1 MVGAGLIKRSV
12 FEHVVSLN
20 TTGVETGAG
29 AGGAGGEEK
38 SGKRLSVEARKKEAK
53 KKKKEGKKGAKDGK
67 KGKKE
72 KKKKKG
78 TSSAVNLL
86 SAPLAMST
94 ASQASRGSP
103 LERDVAAAILHKLRK
118 QGREKAGECLS
129 NTRKKEARRPFKE
142 IGSAHLVGIHLFVYC
157 RADWVAK
164 GRITDVQ
171 IDTVPTGLG
180 GVYGNKGGVGVSFSL
195 DGTTSMTFVGSH
207 LAARA
212 TQKRLI
218 ERQKNVSI
226 RREAER
232 GWQRETEVERER
244 QKRDRR
250 RLHSESVVCGS
261 WYTVP

>member
-29 AGGAGGEEK
+29 GEEK
-38 SGKRLSVEARKKEAK
+38 SGKRLSVEA
-53 KKKKEGKKGAKDGK
+53 KKKEGGKDGKDGK
-67 KGKKE
+67 KGKK
-72 KKKKKG
+72 KKKKMKG
-78 TSSAVNLL
+78 TSTSSAVNLL

-94 ASQASRGSP
+94 ASDASRGSP
-103 LERDVAAAILHKLRK
+103 LERNVAAAILHKLRK

-218 ERQKNVSI
+218 ERQKNVS
-226 RREAER
+226 RSREAER
-232 GWQRETEVERER
+232 ERDGERDQER

-250 RLHSESVVCGS
+250 TTEELCILRVWYVVYS
-261 WYTVP
+261 TMVLEYDW